1 MHSCFI
7 VSGETLGCVQRRTAG
22 WCVGGVR
29 WWVSGVRAKKKG
41 NCTYIRANMAEEE
54 VAKLIV
60 GDDSGMCKANFAGD
74 VPRTVSECKER

>member
-1 MHSCFI
+1 M
-7 VSGETLGCVQRRTAG
+7 
-22 WCVGGVR
+22 
-29 WWVSGVRAKKKG
+29 RAKKKG

-74 VPRTVSECKER
+74 VPKTVF